1 MKTNIKILF
10 TIILIFNTIA
20 SFSQVNDDKVALVDF
35 VKEHENFVEN
45 DAGEI
50 DPINVKEIN
59 KIVKFLVEEKFTNL
73 EHTRNII
80 WDSYETYVSPFSRWH
95 KHTFIVQVKMEDV
108 ERYKYVEVTYDP
120 KLKKADTEY
129 SWVEEK
135 EDFFI
140 EEKEIVE
147 YYYTTGSY
155 FPFAWIHSLL
165 LRDFEDKDRA
175 N

>member
-1 MKTNIKILF
+1 MKSNIKILF
-10 TIILIFNTIA
+10 TIILIFTTI
-20 SFSQVNDDKVALVDF
+20 SIFSQVNDDKVALEDF

-45 DAGEI
+45 EAGEI

-59 KIVKFLVEEKFTNL
+59 KIVKFHVEEKFTNL

-95 KHTFIVQVKMEDV
+95 KHTFIVQVKMENV

-120 KLKKADTEY
+120 KSKEADTEY
-129 SWVEEK
+129 SWVDEK

-140 EEKEIVE
+140 VEEEE
-147 YYYTTGSY
+147 AEES
-155 FPFAWIHSLL
+155 
-165 LRDFEDKDRA
+165 KDD
-175 N
+175 

>member
-1 MKTNIKILF
+1 MKTNIRILL
-10 TIILIFNTIA
+10 TVILIFNTI
-20 SFSQVNDDKVALVDF
+20 SIFSQVNDDKVALSDF

-95 KHTFIVQVKMEDV
+95 KHTFIVQVKMENV

-120 KLKKADTEY
+120 KSKEADTEY

-140 EEKEIVE
+140 LEEETIEKN
-147 YYYTTGSY
+147 
-155 FPFAWIHSLL
+155 
-165 LRDFEDKDRA
+165 KDD
-175 N
+175 

>member
-1 MKTNIKILF
+1 MKTNIRILL
-10 TIILIFNTIA
+10 TVILIFNTI
-20 SFSQVNDDKVALVDF
+20 SIFSQVNDDKVALSDF

-73 EHTRNII
+73 DHTRNII

-95 KHTFIVQVKMEDV
+95 KHTFIVQVKMENV

-120 KLKKADTEY
+120 KSKKADTEY

-140 EEKEIVE
+140 LEEESVE
-147 YYYTTGSY
+147 
-155 FPFAWIHSLL
+155 
-165 LRDFEDKDRA
+165 ENKDD
-175 N
+175 

>member
-1 MKTNIKILF
+1 MKTNIRILL
-10 TIILIFNTIA
+10 TVILIFNTI
-20 SFSQVNDDKVALVDF
+20 SIFSQVNDDKVALSDF

-95 KHTFIVQVKMEDV
+95 KHTFIVQVKMENV

-120 KLKKADTEY
+120 KSKEADTEY

-140 EEKEIVE
+140 LEEENVEENKE
-147 YYYTTGSY
+147 
-155 FPFAWIHSLL
+155 
-165 LRDFEDKDRA
+165 D
-175 N
+175 

>member
-1 MKTNIKILF
+1 MKTNIRILL
-10 TIILIFNTIA
+10 TVILIFNTI
-20 SFSQVNDDKVALVDF
+20 SIFSQVNDDKVALEDF

-95 KHTFIVQVKMEDV
+95 KHTFIVQVKMENI

-120 KLKKADTEY
+120 KSKEADTEY

-140 EEKEIVE
+140 IEEENTE
-147 YYYTTGSY
+147 
-155 FPFAWIHSLL
+155 
-165 LRDFEDKDRA
+165 ENKDD
-175 N
+175 

>member
-10 TIILIFNTIA
+10 SIILIFNTIS
-20 SFSQVNDDKVALVDF
+20 SFSQVNDDKVALADF

-95 KHTFIVQVKMEDV
+95 KHTFIVQVKMENV

-120 KLKKADTEY
+120 KSKKADTEY
-129 SWVEEK
+129 SWVDEK

-140 EEKEIVE
+140 IEEEEIEEKN
-147 YYYTTGSY
+147 
-155 FPFAWIHSLL
+155 
-165 LRDFEDKDRA
+165 D

>member
-1 MKTNIKILF
+1 MKTNIRILL
-10 TIILIFNTIA
+10 TVILIFNTI
-20 SFSQVNDDKVALVDF
+20 SIFSQVNDDKVALSDF

-95 KHTFIVQVKMEDV
+95 KHTFIVQVKMENV

-120 KLKKADTEY
+120 KSREADTEY

-140 EEKEIVE
+140 LEEESVEENKE
-147 YYYTTGSY
+147 
-155 FPFAWIHSLL
+155 
-165 LRDFEDKDRA
+165 D
-175 N
+175 

>member
-1 MKTNIKILF
+1 MKTNIRILL
-10 TIILIFNTIA
+10 TVILIFNTI
-20 SFSQVNDDKVALVDF
+20 SIFSQVNDDKVALSDF

-73 EHTRNII
+73 DHTRNII

-95 KHTFIVQVKMEDV
+95 KHTFIVQVKMENV

-120 KLKKADTEY
+120 KSKEADTEY

-140 EEKEIVE
+140 LEEESVE
-147 YYYTTGSY
+147 
-155 FPFAWIHSLL
+155 
-165 LRDFEDKDRA
+165 ENKDD
-175 N
+175 

>member
-1 MKTNIKILF
+1 MKTNIRILL
-10 TIILIFNTIA
+10 TVILIFNTI
-20 SFSQVNDDKVALVDF
+20 SIFSQVNDDKVALSDF

-95 KHTFIVQVKMEDV
+95 KHTFIVQVKMENV

-120 KLKKADTEY
+120 KSKEADTEY

-140 EEKEIVE
+140 IEEENTE
-147 YYYTTGSY
+147 
-155 FPFAWIHSLL
+155 
-165 LRDFEDKDRA
+165 ENKDD
-175 N
+175 

>member
-1 MKTNIKILF
+1 MKTNIRILL
-10 TIILIFNTIA
+10 TVILIFNTI
-20 SFSQVNDDKVALVDF
+20 SIFSQVNDDKVALSDF

-73 EHTRNII
+73 DHTRNII

-95 KHTFIVQVKMEDV
+95 KHTFIVQVKMENI

-120 KLKKADTEY
+120 KSKEADTEY

-140 EEKEIVE
+140 IEEENTE
-147 YYYTTGSY
+147 
-155 FPFAWIHSLL
+155 
-165 LRDFEDKDRA
+165 ENKDD
-175 N
+175 

>member
-1 MKTNIKILF
+1 MKTNIRILL
-10 TIILIFNTIA
+10 TVILIFNTI
-20 SFSQVNDDKVALVDF
+20 SIFSQVNDDKVALSDF

-73 EHTRNII
+73 DHTRNII

-95 KHTFIVQVKMEDV
+95 KHTFIVQVKMENV

-120 KLKKADTEY
+120 KSKEADTEY

-140 EEKEIVE
+140 LEEENVE
-147 YYYTTGSY
+147 KN
-155 FPFAWIHSLL
+155 
-165 LRDFEDKDRA
+165 KDD
-175 N
+175 

>member
-1 MKTNIKILF
+1 MKTNIRILL
-10 TIILIFNTIA
+10 TVILIFNTI
-20 SFSQVNDDKVALVDF
+20 SIFSQVNDDKVALSDF

-73 EHTRNII
+73 DHTRNII

-95 KHTFIVQVKMEDV
+95 KHTFIVQVKMENV

-120 KLKKADTEY
+120 KSKEADTEY

-140 EEKEIVE
+140 LEEETIEKN
-147 YYYTTGSY
+147 
-155 FPFAWIHSLL
+155 
-165 LRDFEDKDRA
+165 KDD
-175 N
+175 

>member
-1 MKTNIKILF
+1 MKTNIRILL
-10 TIILIFNTIA
+10 TVILIFNTI
-20 SFSQVNDDKVALVDF
+20 SIFSQVNDDKVALSDF

-140 EEKEIVE
+140 EEEEIVE
-147 YYYTTGSY
+147 
-155 FPFAWIHSLL
+155 
-165 LRDFEDKDRA
+165 ENKD

>member
-1 MKTNIKILF
+1 MKTNIRILL
-10 TIILIFNTIA
+10 TVILIFNTI
-20 SFSQVNDDKVALVDF
+20 SIFSQVNDDKVALSDF

-95 KHTFIVQVKMEDV
+95 KHTFIVQVKMENV

-120 KLKKADTEY
+120 KSKEADTEY

-140 EEKEIVE
+140 IEEENTE
-147 YYYTTGSY
+147 ENN
-155 FPFAWIHSLL
+155 
-165 LRDFEDKDRA
+165 DD
-175 N
+175 

>member
-1 MKTNIKILF
+1 MKTNIRILL
-10 TIILIFNTIA
+10 TVILIFNTI
-20 SFSQVNDDKVALVDF
+20 SIFSQVNDDKVALSDF

-95 KHTFIVQVKMEDV
+95 KHTFIVQVKMENV

-120 KLKKADTEY
+120 KSKEADTEY

-140 EEKEIVE
+140 LEEESVE
-147 YYYTTGSY
+147 
-155 FPFAWIHSLL
+155 
-165 LRDFEDKDRA
+165 ENKDD
-175 N
+175 

>member
-1 MKTNIKILF
+1 MKTNIRILL
-10 TIILIFNTIA
+10 TVILIFNTI
-20 SFSQVNDDKVALVDF
+20 SIFSQVNDDKVALSDF

-95 KHTFIVQVKMEDV
+95 KHTFIVQVKMENV

-120 KLKKADTEY
+120 KSKKADTDY

-140 EEKEIVE
+140 LEEESVE
-147 YYYTTGSY
+147 
-155 FPFAWIHSLL
+155 
-165 LRDFEDKDRA
+165 ENKDD
-175 N
+175 

>member
-1 MKTNIKILF
+1 MKTNIRILL
-10 TIILIFNTIA
+10 TVILIFNTI
-20 SFSQVNDDKVALVDF
+20 SIFSQVNDDKVALSDF

-95 KHTFIVQVKMEDV
+95 KHTFIVQVKMENV

-120 KLKKADTEY
+120 KSKEADTEY

-140 EEKEIVE
+140 LEEESVEENKED
-147 YYYTTGSY
+147 YS
-155 FPFAWIHSLL
+155 
-165 LRDFEDKDRA
+165 
-175 N
+175 

>member
-1 MKTNIKILF
+1 MKTNIRILL
-10 TIILIFNTIA
+10 TVILIFNTI
-20 SFSQVNDDKVALVDF
+20 SIFSQVNDDKVALEDF

-95 KHTFIVQVKMEDV
+95 KHTFIVQVKMENV

-120 KLKKADTEY
+120 KSKEADTEY

-135 EDFFI
+135 EDFFVI
-140 EEKEIVE
+140 EEENTE
-147 YYYTTGSY
+147 ENN
-155 FPFAWIHSLL
+155 
-165 LRDFEDKDRA
+165 DD
-175 N
+175 

>member
-1 MKTNIKILF
+1 MKTNIRILL
-10 TIILIFNTIA
+10 TVILIFNTI
-20 SFSQVNDDKVALVDF
+20 SIFSQVNDDKVALSDF

-95 KHTFIVQVKMEDV
+95 KHTFIVQVKMENV
-108 ERYKYVEVTYDP
+108 YIISVLRNNQVCF
-120 KLKKADTEY
+120 LR
-129 SWVEEK
+129 
-135 EDFFI
+135 I
-140 EEKEIVE
+140 I
-147 YYYTTGSY
+147 SY
-155 FPFAWIHSLL
+155 ACI
-165 LRDFEDKDRA
+165 
-175 N
+175 

>member
-1 MKTNIKILF
+1 MKTNIRILL
-10 TIILIFNTIA
+10 TVILIFNTI
-20 SFSQVNDDKVALVDF
+20 SIFSQVNDDKVALEDF

-95 KHTFIVQVKMEDV
+95 KHTFIVQVKMENV

-120 KLKKADTEY
+120 KSKEADTEY

-140 EEKEIVE
+140 IEEENTE
-147 YYYTTGSY
+147 ENN
-155 FPFAWIHSLL
+155 
-165 LRDFEDKDRA
+165 ED
-175 N
+175 

>member
-1 MKTNIKILF
+1 MKTNIRILL
-10 TIILIFNTIA
+10 TVILIFNTI
-20 SFSQVNDDKVALVDF
+20 SIFSQVNDDKVALSDF

-95 KHTFIVQVKMEDV
+95 KHTLIVQVKMENV

-120 KLKKADTEY
+120 KSKEADTEY

-140 EEKEIVE
+140 LEEESVEENKE
-147 YYYTTGSY
+147 
-155 FPFAWIHSLL
+155 
-165 LRDFEDKDRA
+165 D
-175 N
+175 

>member
-1 MKTNIKILF
+1 MKTNIRILL
-10 TIILIFNTIA
+10 TVILIFNTI
-20 SFSQVNDDKVALVDF
+20 SIFSQVNDDKVALSDF

-73 EHTRNII
+73 DHTRNII

-95 KHTFIVQVKMEDV
+95 KHTFIVQVKMENV

-120 KLKKADTEY
+120 KSKEADTEY

-140 EEKEIVE
+140 VEEENTE
-147 YYYTTGSY
+147 
-155 FPFAWIHSLL
+155 
-165 LRDFEDKDRA
+165 ENKDD
-175 N
+175 

>member
-1 MKTNIKILF
+1 MKTNIRILL
-10 TIILIFNTIA
+10 TVILIFNTI
-20 SFSQVNDDKVALVDF
+20 SIFSQVNDDKVALSDF

-95 KHTFIVQVKMEDV
+95 KHTFIVQVKMENV

-120 KLKKADTEY
+120 KSKKADTEY

-140 EEKEIVE
+140 LEEESIE
-147 YYYTTGSY
+147 
-155 FPFAWIHSLL
+155 
-165 LRDFEDKDRA
+165 ENKDD
-175 N
+175 

>member
-1 MKTNIKILF
+1 MKTNIRILL
-10 TIILIFNTIA
+10 TVILIFKTI
-20 SFSQVNDDKVALVDF
+20 SIFSQVNDDKVALSDF

-95 KHTFIVQVKMEDV
+95 KHTFIVQVKMENV

-120 KLKKADTEY
+120 KSKEADTEY

-140 EEKEIVE
+140 LEEESVEENKE
-147 YYYTTGSY
+147 
-155 FPFAWIHSLL
+155 
-165 LRDFEDKDRA
+165 D
-175 N
+175 

>member
-1 MKTNIKILF
+1 KTINLKVMKTNIRILL
-10 TIILIFNTIA
+10 TVILIFNTI
-20 SFSQVNDDKVALVDF
+20 SIFSQVNDDKVALEDF

-95 KHTFIVQVKMEDV
+95 KHTFIVQVKMENV

-120 KLKKADTEY
+120 KSKEADTEY

-140 EEKEIVE
+140 IEEENTE
-147 YYYTTGSY
+147 ENN
-155 FPFAWIHSLL
+155 
-165 LRDFEDKDRA
+165 DD
-175 N
+175 

>member
-1 MKTNIKILF
+1 MKTNIRILL
-10 TIILIFNTIA
+10 TVILIFNTI
-20 SFSQVNDDKVALVDF
+20 SIFSQVNDDKVALSDF
-35 VKEHENFVEN
+35 VKEHENFVEY

-95 KHTFIVQVKMEDV
+95 KHTFIVQVKMENV

-120 KLKKADTEY
+120 KSKEADTEY

-140 EEKEIVE
+140 LEEETVE
-147 YYYTTGSY
+147 KN
-155 FPFAWIHSLL
+155 
-165 LRDFEDKDRA
+165 KDD
-175 N
+175 

>member
-1 MKTNIKILF
+1 MKTNIRILL
-10 TIILIFNTIA
+10 TVILIFNTI
-20 SFSQVNDDKVALVDF
+20 SIFSQVNDDKVALSDF

-95 KHTFIVQVKMEDV
+95 KHTFIVQVKMENV

-120 KLKKADTEY
+120 KSKEADTEY

-140 EEKEIVE
+140 LEEESVEENKE
-147 YYYTTGSY
+147 
-155 FPFAWIHSLL
+155 
-165 LRDFEDKDRA
+165 D
-175 N
+175 

>member
-1 MKTNIKILF
+1 MKTNIRILL
-10 TIILIFNTIA
+10 TVILIFNTI
-20 SFSQVNDDKVALVDF
+20 SIFSQVNDDKVALEDF

-95 KHTFIVQVKMEDV
+95 KHTFIVQVKMENV

-120 KLKKADTEY
+120 KSKEADTEY

-140 EEKEIVE
+140 IEEENTE
-147 YYYTTGSY
+147 ETN
-155 FPFAWIHSLL
+155 
-165 LRDFEDKDRA
+165 DD
-175 N
+175 

>member
-1 MKTNIKILF
+1 MKTNIRILL
-10 TIILIFNTIA
+10 TVILIFNTI
-20 SFSQVNDDKVALVDF
+20 SIFSQVNDDKVALSDF

-73 EHTRNII
+73 DHTRNII

-95 KHTFIVQVKMEDV
+95 KHTFIVQVKMENV

-120 KLKKADTEY
+120 KSKEADTEY

-140 EEKEIVE
+140 LEEESIE
-147 YYYTTGSY
+147 
-155 FPFAWIHSLL
+155 
-165 LRDFEDKDRA
+165 ENKDD
-175 N
+175 

>member
-1 MKTNIKILF
+1 MKTNIRILL
-10 TIILIFNTIA
+10 TVILIFNTI
-20 SFSQVNDDKVALVDF
+20 SIFSQVNDDKVALSDF

-95 KHTFIVQVKMEDV
+95 KHTFIVQVKMENV

-120 KLKKADTEY
+120 KSKEADTEY
-129 SWVEEK
+129 TWVEEK

-140 EEKEIVE
+140 LEEETVE
-147 YYYTTGSY
+147 KN
-155 FPFAWIHSLL
+155 
-165 LRDFEDKDRA
+165 KDD
-175 N
+175 

>member
-1 MKTNIKILF
+1 MKTNIRILL
-10 TIILIFNTIA
+10 TVILIFNTI
-20 SFSQVNDDKVALVDF
+20 SIFSQVNDDKVALSDF

-95 KHTFIVQVKMEDV
+95 KHTFIVQVKMENV

-120 KLKKADTEY
+120 KSKEADTEY
-129 SWVEEK
+129 TWVEEK

-140 EEKEIVE
+140 LEEESVEENKE
-147 YYYTTGSY
+147 
-155 FPFAWIHSLL
+155 
-165 LRDFEDKDRA
+165 D
-175 N
+175 

>member
-1 MKTNIKILF
+1 MKTNIRILL
-10 TIILIFNTIA
+10 TVILIFNTI
-20 SFSQVNDDKVALVDF
+20 SIFSQVNDDKVALSDF

-95 KHTFIVQVKMEDV
+95 KHTFIVQVKMENV

-120 KLKKADTEY
+120 KSKEADTEY

-140 EEKEIVE
+140 LEEESVE
-147 YYYTTGSY
+147 ENKV
-155 FPFAWIHSLL
+155 
-165 LRDFEDKDRA
+165 D
-175 N
+175 

>member
-1 MKTNIKILF
+1 MKSNIKILF
-10 TIILIFNTIA
+10 AIILIFNTI
-20 SFSQVNDDKVALVDF
+20 SIFSQVDDDKVALEDF

-95 KHTFIVQVKMEDV
+95 KHTFIVQVKMENV

-120 KLKKADTEY
+120 KSKEADTEY
-129 SWVEEK
+129 TWVDEK

-140 EEKEIVE
+140 VEEEE
-147 YYYTTGSY
+147 
-155 FPFAWIHSLL
+155 A
-165 LRDFEDKDRA
+165 EENKDD
-175 N
+175 

>member
-1 MKTNIKILF
+1 MKTNIRILL
-10 TIILIFNTIA
+10 TVILIFNTI
-20 SFSQVNDDKVALVDF
+20 SIFSQVNDDKVALSDF

-73 EHTRNII
+73 DHKRNII

-95 KHTFIVQVKMEDV
+95 KHTFIVQVKMENV

-120 KLKKADTEY
+120 KSKEADTEY

-140 EEKEIVE
+140 LEEETVE
-147 YYYTTGSY
+147 KN
-155 FPFAWIHSLL
+155 
-165 LRDFEDKDRA
+165 KDD
-175 N
+175 

>member
-1 MKTNIKILF
+1 MKTNIRILL
-10 TIILIFNTIA
+10 TVILIFNTI
-20 SFSQVNDDKVALVDF
+20 SIFSQVNDDKVALSDF

-95 KHTFIVQVKMEDV
+95 KHTFIVQVKMENV

-120 KLKKADTEY
+120 KSQEADTEY

-140 EEKEIVE
+140 IEEENTE
-147 YYYTTGSY
+147 
-155 FPFAWIHSLL
+155 
-165 LRDFEDKDRA
+165 ENKDD
-175 N
+175 